1 MTDSEFELL
10 LVGLRAKLHRYC
22 ARMTGSVID
31 GEDVLQEAL
40 VKAVRA
46 RAQAQADDVVQP
58 ERWLFRIAHNAA
70 LDFLRRQARA
80 QARQSNEDPET
91 MVDPNDEQPDP
102 ELLSTSL
109 RTFMRLPTV
118 QRSSVILMDVLGYSL
133 NEIGAIMDA
142 SLPAV
147 KSALHRGRTRLYE
160 LAKEPEDAP
169 PPVLSST
176 ERTLL
181 AAYIDRFNARDYDA
195 VRAMLAEEV
204 RLDLV
209 NRRQLIGKVE
219 VQNYFTNYAKAT
231 PRSFALGFV
240 DGHPAMLVYEA
251 AAPNDVSYFV
261 LLDWQDD
268 SVLRI
273 RDFLYAPYALEGA
286 VIRSA

>member
-46 RAQAQADDVVQP
+46 RAQADDVVQP

-102 ELLSTSL
+102 ELISTSL

-118 QRSSVILMDVLGYSL
+118 QRSSVVLMDVLGYSL
-133 NEIGAIMDA
+133 NEIGEIMDA

-147 KSALHRGRTRLYE
+147 KSALHRGRTRLHE
-160 LAKEPEDAP
+160 LANEPEDAP
-169 PPVLSST
+169 PPLLSST

-209 NRRQLIGKVE
+209 NRRQLSGKAE

-231 PRSFALGFV
+231 PRRFELGFV
-240 DGHPAMLVYEA
+240 EGRPAMLVYDA
-251 AAPNDVSYFV
+251 AAPNDVAYFI
-261 LLDWQDD
+261 LLEWQDE

-273 RDFLYAPYALEGA
+273 RDFLYAPYALDGA